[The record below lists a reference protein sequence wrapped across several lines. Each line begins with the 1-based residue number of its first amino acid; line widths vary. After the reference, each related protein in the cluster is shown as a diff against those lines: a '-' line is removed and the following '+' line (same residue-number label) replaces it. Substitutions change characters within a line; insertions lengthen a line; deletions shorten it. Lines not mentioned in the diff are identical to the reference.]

1 MLKLLGKPSFAY
13 NKNDPYTH
21 IQNTT
26 HTKILSKSYK
36 FSEHITNVL
45 DRLECNKKKQV
56 KHQYSESKFYKIH
69 EMNFLCTIKSTGKC
83 IEDTLF

>member
-1 MLKLLGKPSFAY
+1 MLKLLDKPSFAY
-13 NKNDPYTH
+13 NENDSYTH

-45 DRLECNKKKQV
+45 DRLECNEKKT
-56 KHQYSESKFYKIH
+56 S
-69 EMNFLCTIKSTGKC
+69 
-83 IEDTLF
+83 